1 MRSAKPSS
9 TRDPSPTTKLKGV
22 LAWYFS
28 KIYGRVEGPGTLP
41 FYCDAKRVGPF
52 AVNPSEL
59 AVGDASALFKLFVAM
74 AMFQAL
80 RDVVIMR
87 QQAAMLRSA
96 AQSLLSTTVLGKLVC
111 HSPCEQLA
119 SAATFDAGCSVQKSG
134 GIVDCVHHPGAPCHV
149 KEATRLLN
157 RMGDMGKLPT
167 SAWLHAWQDNRL
179 AALLE
184 EVQATESH
192 PARRAT
198 LLVERFSRVYRVG
211 EKLATMFTSALAT
224 PALAPGLTPW
234 FPAVDGNTLVVVD
247 TNVARAVNRLG
258 GPVAARTYSA
268 RTKWIREQ
276 SQMIDLQEFRADVPA
291 FSPRLVQQALYSFC
305 SKSNRSA
312 QTDDCRM
319 RTTPCAAC
327 MPVLC
332 PFVQPFNGD

>member
-1 MRSAKPSS
+1 MRSAKPSG
-9 TRDPSPTTKLKGV
+9 TTGPIPTTQLKGV
-22 LAWYFS
+22 LAWYLS
-28 KIYGRVEGPGTLP
+28 EVYGRVEGPGTLP

-52 AVNPSEL
+52 FVNPSEL
-59 AVGDASALFKLFVAM
+59 AAGDASALFKLFVAM
-74 AMFQAL
+74 GMFQAL

-96 AQSLLSTTVLGKLVC
+96 AQSLLSTKVLGKLVRR
-111 HSPCEQLA
+111 SPCEQLA

-134 GIVDCVHHPGAPCHV
+134 GIVDCAHHAGVTCHV
-149 KEATRLLN
+149 KDATRLLN

-167 SAWLHAWQDNRL
+167 SAWLHAWQDGRL

-211 EKLATMFTSALAT
+211 EKLATMFVSALAT

-234 FPAVDGNTLVVVD
+234 FPAVDGNTLVIVD
-247 TNVARAVNRLG
+247 TNVARAVDLLG
-258 GPVAARTYSA
+258 APMGARTYSA
-268 RTKWIREQ
+268 RARWIREQ
-276 SQMIDLQEFRADVPA
+276 AETIDLQEFRADVPA
-291 FSPRLVQQALYSFC
+291 FSPRLVQQALYTFC

-312 QTDDCRM
+312 QTDDCRV

-327 MPVLC
+327 VPVLC
-332 PFVQPFNGD
+332 PFVQPSTR